1 MNRIRKCI
9 SCGNLKKRSELIK
22 ITKDKSS
29 GNVILM
35 PDSKTFGRSVYLC
48 YNQSCIDNAF
58 KKNRINK
65 TLKTG
70 ADINKSDLYDLLAQD
85 LKGTTDEQFKS

>member
-9 SCGNLKKRSELIK
+9 SCGSLKKRSELIK

-70 ADINKSDLYDLLAQD
+70 ADVNKSDVYDLLAQD

>member
-1 MNRIRKCI
+1 M
-9 SCGNLKKRSELIK
+9 
-22 ITKDKSS
+22 S

-35 PDSKTFGRSVYLC
+35 PDSKIFGRSVYLC

-65 TLKTG
+65 LLKTG
-70 ADINKSDLYDLLAQD
+70 ADINKSDIYNLLVRD
-85 LKGTTDEQFKS
+85 LKGTTDGQLKG

>member
-1 MNRIRKCI
+1 VNRIRKCI
-9 SCGNLKKRSELIK
+9 FFGSLKKRSELIK
-22 ITKDKSS
+22 ITKERTS

-70 ADINKSDLYDLLAQD
+70 ADINKSDVYDLLAKD

>member
-9 SCGNLKKRSELIK
+9 SCGSLKKRSELIK
-22 ITKDKSS
+22 ITKDKTS

-70 ADINKSDLYDLLAQD
+70 ADINKSDVYDLLTQD

>member
-9 SCGNLKKRSELIK
+9 SCGSLKKRSELIK
-22 ITKDKSS
+22 ITKDKTS

-70 ADINKSDLYDLLAQD
+70 ADINKSDVYDLLAKD